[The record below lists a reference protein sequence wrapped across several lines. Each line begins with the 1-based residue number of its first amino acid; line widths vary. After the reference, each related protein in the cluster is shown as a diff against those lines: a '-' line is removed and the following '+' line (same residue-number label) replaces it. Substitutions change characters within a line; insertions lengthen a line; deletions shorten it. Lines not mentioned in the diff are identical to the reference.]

1 MKREI
6 DYYNRAE
13 NAGLVNKLVMGLV
26 LIHLHRG
33 DYVAADQAFKSCLNR
48 WAQLITWQ
56 FARIWVDDVYN
67 LDHQVQ
73 IILTCLSIILLV
85 FGEPGI
91 ITAVVSWFKTKVVS

>member
-1 MKREI
+1 MPTECALLSIAAVLFRLDEAADTMKREI

-48 WAQLITWQ
+48 
-56 FARIWVDDVYN
+56 
-67 LDHQVQ
+67 
-73 IILTCLSIILLV
+73 
-85 FGEPGI
+85 
-91 ITAVVSWFKTKVVS
+91 